1 MQVIEFY
8 RGVRGNTNGHMLDD
22 ILSWSNDAL
31 EIEHDYVQWLFP
43 SNVSSN
49 FNCDAPVLT
58 KEESLIFQSDPELRL
73 KLQKSL
79 FRFIDFLDFK
89 PNWDD
94 EVLIFVQK
102 HSDKIPWWL
111 NSFNHNM
118 LRVTRVLKS
127 LRLNGLTEY
136 ANILFDTLSFYRKKV
151 SANTW
156 DYWEEAMHGPLW

>member
-58 KEESLIFQSDPELRL
+58 KEESLIFQSAY
-73 KLQKSL
+73 K
-79 FRFIDFLDFK
+79 
-89 PNWDD
+89 
-94 EVLIFVQK
+94 
-102 HSDKIPWWL
+102 
-111 NSFNHNM
+111 
-118 LRVTRVLKS
+118 
-127 LRLNGLTEY
+127 
-136 ANILFDTLSFYRKKV
+136 RKV
-151 SANTW
+151 I
-156 DYWEEAMHGPLW
+156 